1 VIGVDMLTMPRGSR
15 MTTTTNR
22 NLGDGNSIFLDTK
35 NGQLLRA
42 DFAEGS
48 CSNTV
53 LEQVKRRRTQGEV
66 RSTETEK
73 TGQPAL
79 KFEGKSPQYPQ
90 QGTDSANQPLVVPRP
105 PNGGTPSTPE
115 QNTPV
120 PKMPG
125 ASSNTQGA
133 NVRNA
138 P

>member
-1 VIGVDMLTMPRGSR
+1 M
-15 MTTTTNR
+15 
-22 NLGDGNSIFLDTK
+22 
-35 NGQLLRA
+35 
-42 DFAEGS
+42 
-48 CSNTV
+48 

-66 RSTETEK
+66 RSPETEK

-90 QGTDSANQPLVVPRP
+90 QGTDSANQPLVVPRST
-105 PNGGTPSTPE
+105 NGGTESVPE

-120 PKMPG
+120 PQMPG

-133 NVRNA
+133 NVRTA